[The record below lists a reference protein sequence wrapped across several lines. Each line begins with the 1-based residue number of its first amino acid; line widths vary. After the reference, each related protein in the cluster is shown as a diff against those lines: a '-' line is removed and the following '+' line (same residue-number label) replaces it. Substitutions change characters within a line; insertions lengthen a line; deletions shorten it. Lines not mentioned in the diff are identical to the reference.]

1 VFFPPQTG
9 LTSDNQRQ
17 RDLFA
22 RAYEV
27 SRTNVPVEWLIFED
41 ENTSTGSVGYHQLEE
56 IIGSTFANNIS
67 IVSLTPEL
75 AFTRFLRF
83 KFGETTV
90 TTLLAEI
97 QVFGRGYP
105 EEARYLSTPHSF
117 GEAVSLGRVHWGF
130 TRYRQTSSGEIV
142 ADPNAPVHLELQ
154 TRAGFDDQP
163 KTFFIFDDLG
173 RPSEVDETTYFKSPR
188 VVERFSEGISGFR
201 AMRGDD
207 ADNWNTWSVPY
218 QASGDEIRSSDGAQ
232 YLQFK
237 FKIRT
242 EDPMAFGVLD
252 SIAFEISPLL
262 ADSALAEISL
272 GGNQIADQS
281 PLVEVPLGVQRS
293 FAYDLR
299 TVAGESR
306 TGYDTIELD
315 VPAAA
320 QFNGLEIDGNT
331 AIEGNDFSLQAAN
344 GQFRIFFPE
353 TVRQDRSIRLHFSS
367 AIFQASVFLEARII
381 NRTTD
386 VALPQSVEAGDARV
400 DVGSNSVQIVASD
413 VEVEILS
420 PMKLSS
426 SVFTPNGDE
435 INEDAQVSFDLFSVN
450 GGILRVAVLDLA
462 GQKIA
467 TLLEQPAI
475 AGPYSAVWDG
485 RNSSGETVPPGIY
498 LVRVE
503 VDVDEGVFRQ
513 ISSLG
518 VVY

>member
-1 VFFPPQTG
+1 M
-9 LTSDNQRQ
+9 
-17 RDLFA
+17 
-22 RAYEV
+22 
-27 SRTNVPVEWLIFED
+27 
-41 ENTSTGSVGYHQLEE
+41 
-56 IIGSTFANNIS
+56 
-67 IVSLTPEL
+67 
-75 AFTRFLRF
+75 
-83 KFGETTV
+83 
-90 TTLLAEI
+90 
-97 QVFGRGYP
+97 
-105 EEARYLSTPHSF
+105 
-117 GEAVSLGRVHWGF
+117 GRVHWGF

-262 ADSALAEISL
+262 ADSALADISL
-272 GGNQIADQS
+272 GENQIADQS
-281 PLVEVPLGVQRS
+281 PRVEVPLGVQRS

-299 TVAGESR
+299 TVAGENR

-315 VPAAA
+315 GPAAA

-353 TVRQDRSIRLHFSS
+353 TVRQDRSIRL
-367 AIFQASVFLEARII
+367 
-381 NRTTD
+381 
-386 VALPQSVEAGDARV
+386 
-400 DVGSNSVQIVASD
+400 
-413 VEVEILS
+413 IL
-420 PMKLSS
+420 
-426 SVFTPNGDE
+426 
-435 INEDAQVSFDLFSVN
+435 
-450 GGILRVAVLDLA
+450 AVLSFKP
-462 GQKIA
+462 QC
-467 TLLEQPAI
+467 
-475 AGPYSAVWDG
+475 S
-485 RNSSGETVPPGIY
+485 
-498 LVRVE
+498 
-503 VDVDEGVFRQ
+503 
-513 ISSLG
+513 
-518 VVY
+518 